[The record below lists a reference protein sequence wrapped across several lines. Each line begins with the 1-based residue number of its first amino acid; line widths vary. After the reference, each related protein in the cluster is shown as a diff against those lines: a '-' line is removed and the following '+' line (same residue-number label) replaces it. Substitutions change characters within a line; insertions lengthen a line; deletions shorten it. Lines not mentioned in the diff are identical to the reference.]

1 MKSAIAKINP
11 PGISTLS
18 PNSKGYLY
26 RGWLS
31 TGTYV
36 LILGPGSTAEYTKVM
51 SNNQVFEIYHKSYSC
66 TLENDDVLDDI
77 ESPAK
82 EQ

>member
-31 TGTYV
+31 AGTYV

-51 SNNQVFEIYHKSYSC
+51 SNNQVFEIYYKSYSC
-66 TLENDDVLDDI
+66 AFENDDALDDI
-77 ESPAK
+77 ESLVK
-82 EQ
+82 Q